1 MVDGVKLAILHID
14 TSFLAHGIYEND
26 GDDYIKSYF
35 DKKGWTIEKVMSKIG
50 QLLSKNKIRNAKYR
64 IAIGHH

>member
-1 MVDGVKLAILHID
+1 
-14 TSFLAHGIYEND
+14 
-26 GDDYIKSYF
+26 
-35 DKKGWTIEKVMSKIG
+35 MSKIG